1 CPPPLNATVNSL
13 GAIVLLMAG
22 VLLVLL
28 QEKKIVGDII
38 QTAINIF
45 TDHLPYVKLLQLF
58 MAGFIYK
65 PLVMGCITEV
75 SRNLP
80 KRKQYVRVARLCTQ
94 KSISWSITL
103 IKEGILGETG
113 HPEVMSRH
121 PP

>member
-1 CPPPLNATVNSL
+1 
-13 GAIVLLMAG
+13 M
-22 VLLVLL
+22 
-28 QEKKIVGDII
+28 GDII